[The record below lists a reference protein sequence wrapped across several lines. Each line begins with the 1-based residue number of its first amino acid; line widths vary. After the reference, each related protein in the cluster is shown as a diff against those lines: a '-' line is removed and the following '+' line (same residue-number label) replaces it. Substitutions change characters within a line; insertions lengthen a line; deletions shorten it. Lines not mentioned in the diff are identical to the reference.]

1 MSATASDPAPA
12 TPGAGRGLWTTLL
25 SAWLPPGLYVAVIWW
40 LSSQVLDGSLV
51 THVPFA
57 DRGVHFVEYAGL
69 GWLIA
74 RAVQVTW
81 GPRGMRGSM
90 VGVLL
95 GVALGLLDEFHQLF
109 VPGRSAEIFDLVA
122 DTLGVCAAVGLHALW
137 TTRLRRQ
144 AVSG

>member
-1 MSATASDPAPA
+1 MSSAPGAAPA
-12 TPGAGRGLWTTLL
+12 LWKTLL
-25 SAWLPPGLYVAVIWW
+25 SAWLPPGLYVALIWW
-40 LSSQVLDGSLV
+40 LSSQVLDGRLV
-51 THVPFA
+51 TYVPLA
-57 DRGVHFVEYAGL
+57 DRGVHFLEYAGL

-81 GPRGMRGSM
+81 GPQGLRGSM
-90 VGVLL
+90 LSVLL
-95 GVALGLLDEFHQLF
+95 NITLNLLDEFHQLF

-137 TTRLRRQ
+137 TTRLRQQ